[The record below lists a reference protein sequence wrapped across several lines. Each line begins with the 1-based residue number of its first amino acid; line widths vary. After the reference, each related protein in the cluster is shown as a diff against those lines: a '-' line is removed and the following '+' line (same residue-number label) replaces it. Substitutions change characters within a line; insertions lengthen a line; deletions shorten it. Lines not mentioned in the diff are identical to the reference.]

1 MQVAPAA
8 NLKELYLSIID
19 PDTEAA
25 CDRAGL
31 PFPDNPGLR
40 NSMYYSLA
48 RETGFCGAG
57 VQAEHPPHVRSAA
70 HAAYPAPK
78 GMVLPDSCQQAFQ
91 DEVNPSAEDAAALA
105 ASILIIEATTGVPE

>member
-1 MQVAPAA
+1 M
-8 NLKELYLSIID
+8 KELYSRIIE
-19 PDTEAA
+19 PDTETA
-25 CDRAGL
+25 CDRSGL

-70 HAAYPAPK
+70 RAAYPGPK
-78 GMVLPDSCQQAFQ
+78 GMVLPDSCQQVFQ
-91 DEVNPSAEDAAALA
+91 DEVNLSAEDSAALA

>member
-25 CDRAGL
+25 CDRSGL

-78 GMVLPDSCQQAFQ
+78 GMV
-91 DEVNPSAEDAAALA
+91 
-105 ASILIIEATTGVPE
+105 

>member
-1 MQVAPAA
+1 
-8 NLKELYLSIID
+8 
-19 PDTEAA
+19 
-25 CDRAGL
+25 
-31 PFPDNPGLR
+31 
-40 NSMYYSLA
+40 MYYSLA

-105 ASILIIEATTGVPE
+105 ASILILPRIFHHK

>member
-1 MQVAPAA
+1 M
-8 NLKELYLSIID
+8 SIID
-19 PDTEAA
+19 PDTDAA
-25 CDRAGL
+25 CDRSGL

-48 RETGFCGAG
+48 RETGFFCGAG

-70 HAAYPAPK
+70 RAAYPGHK
-78 GMVLPDSCQQAFQ
+78 GMLLPDSCQQAFQ
-91 DEVNPSAEDAAALA
+91 DEVTPSAEDAAALA